1 MVKICKLHTMLDGR
15 VVSGGVSVKTYKSV
29 ASAKGAMTAYEGGRP
44 PMHMVDPVAVN
55 VFHDHFPERLRPRA
69 HGTMFVAPFREV
81 GDIPEDA
88 RGIWFTEVFICEEE
102 VAKA

>member
-1 MVKICKLHTMLDGR
+1 MVKICKLRTMVDGR
-15 VVSGGVSVKTYKSV
+15 VVNCGVSVKSYKSV

-55 VFHDHFPERLRPRA
+55 VFYDHFPKTLVPKA
-69 HGTMFVAPFREV
+69 HGTMFAAPYRKI
-81 GDIPEDA
+81 GDIPEGA
-88 RGIWFTEVFICEEE
+88 VGIWFTEVFICEE